1 MVDMNVV
8 SITATVLEN
17 GVPRR
22 RFPAMSMMVPLVPT
36 SVTTVPSLAQVTLM
50 STVNP
55 LADAGV

>member
-1 MVDMNVV
+1 MNVV

-22 RFPAMSMMVPLVPT
+22 RFPAMSMMVLLVPT
-36 SVTTVPSLAQVTLM
+36 SVITVPSLAQVTLM
-50 STVNP
+50 STVDP

>member
-1 MVDMNVV
+1 MVDMNAV

-36 SVTTVPSLAQVTLM
+36 AVMTVPSLAQVTLM
-50 STVNP
+50 SMVDP